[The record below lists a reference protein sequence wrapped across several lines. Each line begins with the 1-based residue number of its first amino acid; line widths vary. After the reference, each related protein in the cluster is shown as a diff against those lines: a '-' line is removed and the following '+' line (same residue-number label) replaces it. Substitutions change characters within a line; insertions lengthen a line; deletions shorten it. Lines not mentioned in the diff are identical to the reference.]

1 MLFNRC
7 IFLNMVRDFNDAEG
21 FGKGSKAR
29 FIFGGVSIFRR
40 FPTEK
45 LIRLGH
51 ILKGYCAIL

>member
-1 MLFNRC
+1 
-7 IFLNMVRDFNDAEG
+7 MVRDFNDAEG
-21 FGKGSKAR
+21 FGKGSNAR